1 MKKRFIEMLALFTG
15 IILMG
20 PALIAYPVVYI
31 LSGIST
37 IGIVANMLEGKF
49 KV

>member
-15 IILMG
+15 MVLMVPAIIV
-20 PALIAYPVVYI
+20 YPFVYI